1 MIKKLGTERI
11 MDDTTKEEEKVEP
24 LKWEKR
30 DFKMNKNME
39 HVIRLTIDATKAE
52 IDGLKK
58 KLKKLQYGS

>member
-1 MIKKLGTERI
+1 M
-11 MDDTTKEEEKVEP
+11 EEKNPTSDKPEQSE